1 MSEAPPGD
9 TPGDAAPVAVAE
21 QLRILTSGAA
31 EVLPEGALA
40 ERLAIAQREGRPLRV
55 KLGIDPSSPH
65 LTLGHA
71 VVLRKLA
78 QFQRLGHTVVLII
91 GSFTGMI
98 GDPSGRSQT
107 RKRQSQAEIDAHTRT
122 YLDQV
127 AKILDVQAAEVRW
140 NAEWLAP
147 MTFAQ
152 VADLA
157 ANLTVAQLLEREDFR
172 TRYTARQP
180 ISLVEFLYP
189 LMQGYDSV
197 AITADVE
204 LGGTD
209 QTFNLLVG
217 RELQRAAGQPGQ
229 IVLTM
234 PLLRGTDGVQKM
246 SKSLD
251 NGIYL
256 DEPPN
261 DQFGKLMRIP
271 DQLMPEYLRLCT
283 DLHPDEIEALA
294 AAAANGGT
302 AARDVKRRLA
312 GEVTALYHGA
322 DAAAA
327 AEVAFDAGV
336 RLRSDAT
343 GPDGQDGVSNGA
355 TDLPIPA
362 SAIDQHGSVW
372 VVALLADAE
381 LAASRGKARQLVR
394 QGAVRL
400 DGQLVDSEQRTWPL
414 AELDGRILTVGRR
427 SPWRLTTAR

>member
-1 MSEAPPGD
+1 MSKAPA
-9 TPGDAAPVAVAE
+9 GDAGDAPAVAE
-21 QLRILTSGAA
+21 QLRILTSGTA
-31 EVLPEGALA
+31 EVLPQGALA
-40 ERLAIAQREGRPLRV
+40 ERLAAALGAGRPLRV
-55 KLGIDPSSPH
+55 KLGIDPSSAH

-107 RKRQSQAEIDAHTRT
+107 RKRQSQADIDTHTRT

-127 AKILDVQAAEVRW
+127 AKILDVRAAEVRW

-172 TRYTARQP
+172 ARYRAKQP

-197 AITADVE
+197 AISADV
-204 LGGTD
+204 
-209 QTFNLLVG
+209 
-217 RELQRAAGQPGQ
+217 QPGQ

-271 DQLMPEYLRLCT
+271 DQLMPEYLRLCA
-283 DLHPDEIEALA
+283 DLHPDEVETLIA
-294 AAAANGGT
+294 AGAGGGS

-312 GEVTALYHGA
+312 REVTALYHG
-322 DAAAA
+322 DAAAVA
-327 AEVAFDAGV
+327 AEAAFDVGV
-336 RLRSDAT
+336 HLRDGEAAS
-343 GPDGQDGVSNGA
+343 PDGQGGVSNGV
-355 TDLPIPA
+355 TELPIPA
-362 SAIDQHGSVW
+362 SAVGQDGSVW
-372 VVALLADAE
+372 VVALLAEAA
-381 LAASRGKARQLVR
+381 LAASRSKARQLVR

-400 DGQLVDSEQRTWPL
+400 DGQQVDSEERSWPL
-414 AELDGRILTVGRR
+414 AELDGRVLSVGRQ
-427 SPWRLTTAR
+427 SPRRLKAVR

>member
-9 TPGDAAPVAVAE
+9 AAGDAAPVAVAE

-40 ERLAIAQREGRPLRV
+40 ERLTAAQREGRPLRV

-71 VVLRKLA
+71 VVLRKLR

-107 RKRQSQAEIDAHTRT
+107 RKRQTQAEIEAHTRT

-127 AKILDVQAAEVRW
+127 AKILDVEAAEVRW

-152 VADLA
+152 VAELA

-197 AITADVE
+197 AIAADVE

-217 RELQRAAGQPGQ
+217 RELQRAARQPGQ

-271 DQLMPEYLRLCT
+271 DHLMPEYLRLCT
-283 DLHPDEIEALA
+283 DLHPDEIEALVA
-294 AAAANGGT
+294 AAARGGT
-302 AARDVKRRLA
+302 AARDLKRRLA
-312 GEVTALYHGA
+312 REVTSLYHGTE
-322 DAAAA
+322 AA
-327 AEVAFDAGV
+327 AEAEGAFDVGAHLRAGEV
-336 RLRSDAT
+336 
-343 GPDGQDGVSNGA
+343 NGA
-355 TDLPIPA
+355 GGVAELAIPA
-362 SAIDQHGSVW
+362 SAVGQDGSVW

-381 LAASRGKARQLVR
+381 LVGSRGDARRLVR

-400 DGQLVDSEQRTWPL
+400 DGQQIDSEERAWPL
-414 AELDGRILTVGRR
+414 AELDGRVLSVGRR
-427 SPWRLTTAR
+427 SPRRLKAVR